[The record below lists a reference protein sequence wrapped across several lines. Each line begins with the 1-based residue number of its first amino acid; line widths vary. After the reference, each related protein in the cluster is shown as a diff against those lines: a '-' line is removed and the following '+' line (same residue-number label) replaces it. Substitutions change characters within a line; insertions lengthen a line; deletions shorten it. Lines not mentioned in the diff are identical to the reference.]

1 MGRCP
6 HCQTRDES
14 WATRCPGCGAF
25 AWRPIAGGAD
35 NSAGDEEQL
44 PQVVNVTFTLRSG
57 EAVEVRDFLD
67 GPATEQAIR
76 TYGEALSA
84 DLGKDKLT
92 LLASGERAAGDVTA
106 EEGDP
111 DYVEAL
117 SYGMPPTGGCGI
129 GMDRLAMVL
138 TGRDTIRDVVLF
150 PALRDRG

>member
-35 NSAGDEEQL
+35 DNTGEEEQL

-84 DLGKDKLT
+84 DLGKDKVRTFAYWYDDDFYMDAVLMD
-92 LLASGERAAGDVTA
+92 EVAAFSVSADWD
-106 EEGDP
+106 EED
-111 DYVEAL
+111 DE
-117 SYGMPPTGGCGI
+117 
-129 GMDRLAMVL
+129 DE
-138 TGRDTIRDVVLF
+138 
-150 PALRDRG
+150 